1 MNPVPLHYEIRGSGP
16 PLVLLM
22 GLGADGPVWARHVEA
37 YQRHFTCILV
47 DNRGVGR
54 SPKPSG
60 PYSTAAMADDVAAV
74 LDRLGV
80 EHALVNGISMGG
92 AIAQSLAL
100 RHPGKVAKLVL
111 VCSWA
116 ACDAY
121 ARSVFEQF
129 KHARAA
135 ARPEEFVRLLQLW
148 IWSPAYFD
156 RHETELAEVRAAA
169 SAADNLQ
176 PQAAFA
182 AQCDACQTHDTRAD
196 LGRIAVPTLVTAGER
211 DIFTPLPFSH
221 ELHARIHGSTLSV
234 FAGAGHAHH
243 WEQCERFNRETIAFL
258 QAR

>member
-1 MNPVPLHYEIRGSGP
+1 MSSVPLHYEIRGAGP

-54 SPKPSG
+54 SPQPAG
-60 PYSTAAMADDVAAV
+60 PYTTAAMADDVAAL
-74 LDRLGV
+74 LDRLGIDR
-80 EHALVNGISMGG
+80 AFVNGISMGG

-100 RHPGKVAKLVL
+100 RYPAKVAKLVL

-121 ARSVFEQF
+121 ARAVFEQF
-129 KHARAA
+129 KHTRAA
-135 ARPEEFVRLLQLW
+135 VPPGEFVRLLQLW

-156 RHETELAEVRAAA
+156 THEAELAEVRAAA
-169 SAADNLQ
+169 AASASLQ
-176 PQAAFA
+176 PQAAFV
-182 AQCDACQTHDTRAD
+182 AQCDACQAHDVRSE
-196 LGRIAVPTLVTAGER
+196 LGRIAVPTLVTAGGA
-211 DIFTPLPFSH
+211 DIFTPLPFSR
-221 ELHARIHGSTLSV
+221 ELHAGIRGSTLSV

-243 WEQCERFNRETIAFL
+243 WEQCERFNCETIAFL
-258 QAR
+258 RTP